1 MQELKQC
8 VSASETPLE
17 LSDAA
22 AATPAAAAA
31 AAAATTAAAD
41 DGVEEEAEGAALQL
55 KLDAVV
61 ARLLQVPLPLTTKP

>member
-31 AAAATTAAAD
+31 AAAATPAAD